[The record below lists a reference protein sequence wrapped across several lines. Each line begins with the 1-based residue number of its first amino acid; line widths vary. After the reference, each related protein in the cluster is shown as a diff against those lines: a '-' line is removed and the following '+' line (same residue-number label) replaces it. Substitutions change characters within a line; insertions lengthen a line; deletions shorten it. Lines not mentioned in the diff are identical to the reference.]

1 MSTRAGAVVA
11 LAGLVLGVVAAV
23 LLPALRL
30 PVTVDLRGPGGAADG
45 GRVVLSELAGRIA
58 LLVPAA
64 LAAALLLPGVHD
76 PRLRRL
82 VVVGAAA
89 PITVFLVA
97 QANGVRDLGALVLT
111 YAATA
116 ATVLV
121 RSLPGRWPWSIAAML
136 GIVPWGVIAFHQV
149 GALVVSGG
157 VPVGV
162 RVLTVLVLVAS
173 IAEFVQGRE
182 PARSPGLAAVPPALL
197 AAGSLLL

>member
-1 MSTRAGAVVA
+1 MSGRIGAGVA

-23 LLPALRL
+23 LLPALPL
-30 PVTVDLRGPGGAADG
+30 PVSVDLRGPGGAAVGD
-45 GRVVLSELAGRIA
+45 RVVLSKIAGRIA

-64 LAAALLLPGVHD
+64 LACLLLVPKVFD

-89 PITVFLVA
+89 PIAVFLVA
-97 QANGVRDLGALVLT
+97 QVNGVRDLGALVLM

-121 RSLPGRWPWSIAAML
+121 RSIPGRWPWSVAAML

-149 GALVVSGG
+149 GALVAGG
-157 VPVGV
+157 TVPIGV
-162 RVLTVLVLVAS
+162 RTVTSLVLVAS
-173 IAEFVQGRE
+173 LIEFVQGRRLDR
-182 PARSPGLAAVPPALL
+182 PPGLAALPPALL